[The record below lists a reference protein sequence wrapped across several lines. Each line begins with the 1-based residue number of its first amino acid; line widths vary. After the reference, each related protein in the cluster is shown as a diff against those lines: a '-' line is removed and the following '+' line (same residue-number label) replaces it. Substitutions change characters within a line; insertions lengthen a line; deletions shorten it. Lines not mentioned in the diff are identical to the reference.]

1 MKRIVQIFF
10 IITPLF
16 IIGQNPTFEAKA
28 DTNKLQLGEEFSVN
42 YELTLSATID
52 PKTIDFPNLSDSLG
66 NNWEL
71 RKVNPIENSS
81 ININGDLFMKISQ
94 EIIIANFDSG
104 KYELPPKIGT
114 IGRDSIYSNTLIL
127 EVNPVAV
134 KNNNE
139 IKDIKNIKED
149 PFTFWE
155 NILLKLKA
163 IFQWILENWIIII
176 SIIAGTI
183 LAIYVFYRLKNKN
196 VIETKADSTPTPI
209 KLLNKLKEIEN
220 DKLWQNGKYKLYF
233 SEIDAILWEF
243 IEFKYKIPTFEK
255 TSKEILDELRLT
267 SILQEDI
274 SLLKKLFNISNMV
287 KFAKQTPNQQ
297 ENEFAMKFTRSFIE
311 KEINSEIISEE

>member
-104 KYELPPKIGT
+104 KYELPPKIAT

-163 IFQWILENWIIII
+163 IFQWIL
-176 SIIAGTI
+176 
-183 LAIYVFYRLKNKN
+183 KN
-196 VIETKADSTPTPI
+196 
-209 KLLNKLKEIEN
+209 
-220 DKLWQNGKYKLYF
+220 
-233 SEIDAILWEF
+233 
-243 IEFKYKIPTFEK
+243 
-255 TSKEILDELRLT
+255 
-267 SILQEDI
+267 
-274 SLLKKLFNISNMV
+274 
-287 KFAKQTPNQQ
+287 
-297 ENEFAMKFTRSFIE
+297 
-311 KEINSEIISEE
+311 